1 MPPKIICIT
10 NQKGGVGKSTTSAN
24 LAGALSQQGYKI
36 LLIDLDPQAGLTH
49 SFGFDPYSFQK
60 TIYNCLID
68 PEKTPLA
75 SVIVETKTPNVFL
88 APANLD
94 LAGAE
99 GELIGQIGWDRI
111 VSEALEPIKGRFGA
125 IILDCPPSLGVLT
138 SNALSASNIAL
149 IPVQAEYLAMRA
161 LKQLFEIVALVRKR
175 SNPQLKLKIFITM
188 FDKRTLH
195 SQEIIEELKKSEFSS
210 QLSDV
215 TIKRTVKFADSVV
228 SGAPLV
234 VLDPSA
240 DAALAYA
247 ELAKEVIKP

>member
-1 MPPKIICIT
+1 MPLKIICVT

-24 LAGALSQQGYKI
+24 LAGALSKQGRNV

-60 TIYNCLID
+60 TIYDCLID
-68 PEKTPLA
+68 PEKTPLS
-75 SVIVETKTPNVFL
+75 SVIVETNTPKVSL

-111 VSEALEPIKGRFGA
+111 VSEAIEPIKTRYDA
-125 IILDCPPSLGVLT
+125 IIIDCPPSLGVLT

-161 LKQLFEIVALVRKR
+161 LKQLFEIVALVKKR
-175 SNPQLKLKIFITM
+175 SNPKLELKIFITM

-195 SQEIIEELKKSEFSS
+195 SQEIVEELRKSEFAH

-234 VLDPSA
+234 ILDPSS
-240 DAALAYA
+240 DAALAYT
-247 ELAKEVIKP
+247 ELSKEVIKQ